1 MSEPPFSLTFR
12 NLTVS
17 RCPWSAVEP
26 PTICEMTE
34 KRGNSGLEIGRDSN
48 RWPIVVVKC
57 ADENRAF
64 SEDKAGP
71 KPRADGELE
80 TAEALEDHNYKT
92 NISKSHNKS
101 LKIFYLELSCFENIL
116 GSLDLNKCPSSP
128 FPVSHFQLSQ
138 GALLLSHCR
147 LSDPQTSRS
156 LYVDMF
162 CTFI

>member
-1 MSEPPFSLTFR
+1 
-12 NLTVS
+12 
-17 RCPWSAVEP
+17 
-26 PTICEMTE
+26 MTE

-71 KPRADGELE
+71 KPRADGELA

-101 LKIFYLELSCFENIL
+101 LKIFYLELSFLENNL

-128 FPVSHFQLSQ
+128 FSCVPLSIKP
-138 GALLLSHCR
+138 GC
-147 LSDPQTSRS
+147 
-156 LYVDMF
+156 
-162 CTFI
+162 FIFVTLPAV